1 MKIKKEHV
9 LDALIYLIIGLTIY
23 FAILERV

>member
-1 MKIKKEHV
+1 MKIKKEHI

-23 FAILERV
+23 FAVLDRV